1 MLVKD
6 KSKQAEIENRL
17 DKGEASSIALALEVP
32 NTILIIDEVKG
43 RNFAKSLNIE
53 IIGTIGV
60 LLMAGNKGFVED
72 VISVILK
79 LVNQGF

>member
-1 MLVKD
+1 MQVKD

-43 RNFAKSLNIE
+43 RNFAK
-53 IIGTIGV
+53 
-60 LLMAGNKGFVED
+60 
-72 VISVILK
+72 
-79 LVNQGF
+79 